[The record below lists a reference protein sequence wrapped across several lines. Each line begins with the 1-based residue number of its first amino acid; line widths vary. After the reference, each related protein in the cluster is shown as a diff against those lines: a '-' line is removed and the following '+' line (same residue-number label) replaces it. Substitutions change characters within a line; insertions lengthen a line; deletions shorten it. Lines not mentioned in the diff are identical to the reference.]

1 LRLKDLGERR
11 VLNDII
17 FKYLDREENI
27 LGIDEDAVAYKLP
40 DGQFLVVNVDT
51 FVKSTD
57 APPLMTFYYMG
68 VKTVIMTLSDL
79 MAKGA
84 IPKYFLLSASLPS
97 DLKVEDLE
105 QILSGV
111 KDTCYKFNVKFSGG
125 DLGSAPDV
133 ILTGI
138 GIGYARRLLNRS
150 SAEPGDYVWVTGYF
164 GLTGAALHYL
174 LKQGRVLNKKVLN
187 KIIDY
192 FLNPPICLNDGLAVS
207 SVAKAAMDS
216 SDGLAITLWTIAKQ
230 SKVKIVIEK
239 LPLTREVIKYALWNN
254 LDPRDLVFY
263 GGEEFEIVFTSSL
276 PEEEIINN
284 FKKLGARIPIRIG
297 VVEEG
302 SGVFFNG
309 KLLENKGWEH
319 LTT

>member
-1 LRLKDLGERR
+1 MRLKDLGERR